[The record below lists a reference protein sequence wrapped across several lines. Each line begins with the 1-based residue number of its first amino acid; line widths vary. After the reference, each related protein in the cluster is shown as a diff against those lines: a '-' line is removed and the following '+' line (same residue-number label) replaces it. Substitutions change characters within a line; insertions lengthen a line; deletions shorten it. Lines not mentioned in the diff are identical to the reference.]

1 MADIKVL
8 NGESILDSTKKA
20 LGLDKN
26 YDVFDDTIVMH
37 INTVFSMLHQIG
49 ASPRTGFTIIGDTE
63 KWSDFIVDVKNVDL
77 VKSYMYLRVRLLFD
91 PPTTSF
97 AIDAMKAQLDMLEWR
112 LSIMEQSFV
121 LGSPL
126 TGLPA
131 GWWSLDDNN
140 QFPQEANIGDL
151 GINFLTGEVWR
162 KG

>member
-20 LGLDKN
+20 LGLDKD

-126 TGLPA
+126 LITATEDAEGVTLTLAEGSTITATEDAEGVTLPA
-131 GWWSLDDNN
+131 
-140 QFPQEANIGDL
+140 
-151 GINFLTGEVWR
+151 
-162 KG
+162 